1 MILRRNS
8 IKKNSKKSSFS
19 RRVSSRVYSKS
30 RVFRVGFRVWVLKT
44 RTWLVTR
51 KKSSSIVKLESVWWL
66 REPFKGTLTFV
77 LVTHCWSEIGSRCH
91 LEYPSWRGALDG
103 QLLELLHGMEWWL
116 LLALLRLSMALSL
129 SIFSRLTL
137 TSSFLIWLWRNDN
150 SCTSYLACCQ
160 VAVRLLLYYWWLLWL
175 SVLTV
180 FRKQHTIH
188 TRVRLAWSVDW
199 FVELWCFL
207 KYACMR

>member
-1 MILRRNS
+1 MTK
-8 IKKNSKKSSFS
+8 IKYKSYFHYFVDCMKTFI
-19 RRVSSRVYSKS
+19 R
-30 RVFRVGFRVWVLKT
+30 VLKM
-44 RTWLVTR
+44 
-51 KKSSSIVKLESVWWL
+51 KSLWWL
-66 REPFKGTLTFV
+66 PYGVCLLRLPWPLCLWLIADRRLA
-77 LVTHCWSEIGSRCH
+77 LVVTCNAPHGVD
-91 LEYPSWRGALDG
+91 GVLDG

-129 SIFSRLTL
+129 SVFSRLTL
-137 TSSFLIWLWRNDN
+137 TSRFLIWLWNNDN

-160 VAVRLLLYYWWLLWL
+160 VAVRLQLCYWWLLWL

-188 TRVRLAWSVDW
+188 TRARLAWSVEW
-199 FVELWCFL
+199 FVELCFL